1 MLLKKQTVWL
11 LTMLS
16 LVVVLSVYY
25 ITSPEQQQNELAAVD
40 QEEEKEQEQMETE
53 QTEET
58 AEEPIKNNEEI
69 NIDTEKEAQPDAN
82 ETETIETET
91 NEKQASDIEVKDA
104 VDKDAEIITNA
115 AGDEVFE
122 TMRMQLL
129 DERSQMKEELE
140 KKIGSTEL
148 SAEERSQAKE
158 QMDELNEIAQKELL
172 LETLLKAKNY
182 NDVLVQADDT
192 QVNITVKAE
201 KQSKAEANKIMQ
213 TVRSELGPLHAVVEF
228 QNAE

>member
-40 QEEEKEQEQMETE
+40 QEEEKEQ
-53 QTEET
+53 TEET
-58 AEEPIKNNEEI
+58 AEEPLKDNEGSKT
-69 NIDTEKEAQPDAN
+69 DAEKEAKPDNVKPDN
-82 ETETIETET
+82 ETEI
-91 NEKQASDIEVKDA
+91 NEKQAKDIEVKDA

-122 TMRMQLL
+122 TMRIQLS
-129 DERSQMKEELE
+129 DDRSQMKEELE

-148 SAEERSQAKE
+148 SAEERSRAKE
-158 QMDELNEIAQKELL
+158 KMDELNEIAQKELL

-182 NDVLVQADDT
+182 NDVLVQADEREVT
-192 QVNITVKAE
+192 ITVKAE

>member
-40 QEEEKEQEQMETE
+40 QEEEKEQ
-53 QTEET
+53 TEET
-58 AEEPIKNNEEI
+58 AEEPLKDNEES
-69 NIDTEKEAQPDAN
+69 NTDTEKEAQPDAN
-82 ETETIETET
+82 ETEKIETET
-91 NEKQASDIEVKDA
+91 NEKQANDIEVKDA
-104 VDKDAEIITNA
+104 VNKDAEIITNA

-140 KKIGSTEL
+140 RKIGSTEL

-182 NDVLVQADDT
+182 NDVLVQADDK

>member
-40 QEEEKEQEQMETE
+40 QEEEKEQ
-53 QTEET
+53 TEET
-58 AEEPIKNNEEI
+58 VEEPLKDNEES
-69 NIDTEKEAQPDAN
+69 NTDTEKEAQPNAN
-82 ETETIETET
+82 ETET
-91 NEKQASDIEVKDA
+91 NEKQANDIEVKDS
-104 VDKDAEIITNA
+104 VNKDAEIITNA

-140 KKIGSTEL
+140 RKIGSTEL

-182 NDVLVQADDT
+182 NDVLVQADDK

>member
-40 QEEEKEQEQMETE
+40 QEEEKEQ
-53 QTEET
+53 TEET
-58 AEEPIKNNEEI
+58 AEEPLKDNEES
-69 NIDTEKEAQPDAN
+69 NTDTEKEAQPDAN
-82 ETETIETET
+82 ETEKIETET
-91 NEKQASDIEVKDA
+91 NEKQANDIEVKDA
-104 VDKDAEIITNA
+104 VNKDAEIITNA

-182 NDVLVQADDT
+182 NDVLVQADDK

>member
-40 QEEEKEQEQMETE
+40 QEEEKEQ
-53 QTEET
+53 TEET
-58 AEEPIKNNEEI
+58 AEEPLKDNEES
-69 NIDTEKEAQPDAN
+69 NTDTEKEAQPNAN
-82 ETETIETET
+82 ETET
-91 NEKQASDIEVKDA
+91 NEKQANDIEVKDA
-104 VDKDAEIITNA
+104 VNKDAEIITNA

-140 KKIGSTEL
+140 RKIGSTEL

-182 NDVLVQADDT
+182 NDVLVQADDK

>member
-40 QEEEKEQEQMETE
+40 QEEEKEQ
-53 QTEET
+53 TEET
-58 AEEPIKNNEEI
+58 AEEPLKDNEES
-69 NIDTEKEAQPDAN
+69 NTDTEKEAQPNARLK
-82 ETETIETET
+82 TETET
-91 NEKQASDIEVKDA
+91 NEKQANDIEVKDA
-104 VDKDAEIITNA
+104 VNKDAEIITNA

-140 KKIGSTEL
+140 RKIGSTEL

-182 NDVLVQADDT
+182 NDVLVQADDK

>member
-40 QEEEKEQEQMETE
+40 QEEEKEQ
-53 QTEET
+53 TEET
-58 AEEPIKNNEEI
+58 AEEPLKENEET
-69 NIDTEKEAQPDAN
+69 NTDTEKAPDTDAN
-82 ETETIETET
+82 KTET
-91 NEKQASDIEVKDA
+91 NEKQTNEMEAKDA

-122 TMRMQLL
+122 TMRIQLL

-182 NDVLVQADDT
+182 DDVLVQADDR

-201 KQSKAEANKIMQ
+201 EQSKEEANKIMQ

>member
-40 QEEEKEQEQMETE
+40 QEEEKEQ
-53 QTEET
+53 TEET
-58 AEEPIKNNEEI
+58 VEEPLKDNEES
-69 NIDTEKEAQPDAN
+69 NTDTEKEAQPNAN
-82 ETETIETET
+82 ETET
-91 NEKQASDIEVKDA
+91 NEKQANDIEVKDA
-104 VDKDAEIITNA
+104 VNKDAEIITNA

-182 NDVLVQADDT
+182 NDVLVQADDK

>member
-40 QEEEKEQEQMETE
+40 QEEEKEQ
-53 QTEET
+53 TEET
-58 AEEPIKNNEEI
+58 AEEPLKDNEES
-69 NIDTEKEAQPDAN
+69 NTNTEKEAQPNAN
-82 ETETIETET
+82 ETETETET
-91 NEKQASDIEVKDA
+91 NEKQANDIEVKDA
-104 VDKDAEIITNA
+104 VNKDAEIITNA

-140 KKIGSTEL
+140 RKIGSTEL

-182 NDVLVQADDT
+182 NDVLVQADDK

>member
-40 QEEEKEQEQMETE
+40 QEEEKEQ
-53 QTEET
+53 TEET
-58 AEEPIKNNEEI
+58 AEEPLKDNEES
-69 NIDTEKEAQPDAN
+69 NTNTEKEAQPNAN
-82 ETETIETET
+82 ETET
-91 NEKQASDIEVKDA
+91 NEKQANDIEVKDA
-104 VDKDAEIITNA
+104 VNKDAEIITNA

-140 KKIGSTEL
+140 RKIGSTEL

-182 NDVLVQADDT
+182 NDVLVQADDK

>member
-40 QEEEKEQEQMETE
+40 QEQEEEKE

-58 AEEPIKNNEEI
+58 AKEPLKDNEES
-69 NIDTEKEAQPDAN
+69 NTETEKGVKPDN
-82 ETETIETET
+82 ETEI
-91 NEKQASDIEVKDA
+91 NEKQAKDIEVKDA

-122 TMRMQLL
+122 TMRIQLS
-129 DERSQMKEELE
+129 DDRSQMKEELE

-148 SAEERSQAKE
+148 SAEKRSQAKE